1 MNKRYQELI
10 QIVPD
15 FPEKGILFRD
25 ITPLLNDASA
35 FRQVIDDMSNPFCN
49 KQVDA
54 VVAIEA
60 RGYIFGAPIAL
71 ELRTRFVPVRKEG
84 KLPRQTTKVEYSLE
98 YGSATI
104 EMHQDALQSHQR
116 VLIVDD
122 VLATG
127 GTLEATISLV
137 EQSGAE
143 TVGIVVLAE
152 LLQLKGR
159 QRINREDVV
168 SLLEF

>member
-25 ITPLLNDASA
+25 ITPLLNAASA
-35 FRQVIDDMSNPFCN
+35 FRQDIDDMSNPFCN

-84 KLPRQTTKVEYSLE
+84 KLPRQTTKVTYSLE

-104 EMHQDALQSHQR
+104 EMHQDALQPHQR

-127 GTLEATISLV
+127 GTLEATIRLV

>member
-127 GTLEATISLV
+127 GTLEATIRLV

-168 SLLEF
+168 SLLTF

>member
-35 FRQVIDDMSNPFCN
+35 FRQVINDMSNPFYN

-60 RGYIFGAPIAL
+60 RGYILGAPIAL
-71 ELRTRFVPVRKEG
+71 ELRAKFVPVRKEG
-84 KLPRQTTKVEYSLE
+84 KLPRRTTKVEYSLE
-98 YGSATI
+98 YGTATI
-104 EMHQDALQSHQR
+104 EVHQDALHSHQR

-127 GTLEATISLV
+127 GTLEATMDLV

-152 LLQLKGR
+152 LLELKGR

-168 SLLEF
+168 SLLKF

>member
-25 ITPLLNDASA
+25 ITPLLNAASA
-35 FRQVIDDMSNPFCN
+35 FQ
-49 KQVDA
+49 
-54 VVAIEA
+54 
-60 RGYIFGAPIAL
+60 
-71 ELRTRFVPVRKEG
+71 LRTRFVPVRKEG

-127 GTLEATISLV
+127 GTLEATIRLV

-168 SLLEF
+168 SLLTF

>member
-1 MNKRYQELI
+1 MNKRYHELI

-15 FPEKGILFRD
+15 FPAPGILFRD
-25 ITPLLNDASA
+25 ITPLLKEAAA
-35 FRQVIDDMSNPFCN
+35 FRQVIDDMTTPFNN

-60 RGYIFGAPIAL
+60 RGYILGAPVAL
-71 ELRTRFVPVRKEG
+71 ELQAGFVPVRKEG
-84 KLPRQTTKVEYSLE
+84 KLPRKTAKVEYSLE

-104 EMHQDALQSHQR
+104 EMHQDALQPHQR

-127 GTLEATISLV
+127 GTLEATIRLV

-143 TVGIVVLAE
+143 IVGIVVLAE
-152 LLQLKGR
+152 LLQLNGR
-159 QRINREDVV
+159 QRIKREDVV
-168 SLLEF
+168 SLLKF